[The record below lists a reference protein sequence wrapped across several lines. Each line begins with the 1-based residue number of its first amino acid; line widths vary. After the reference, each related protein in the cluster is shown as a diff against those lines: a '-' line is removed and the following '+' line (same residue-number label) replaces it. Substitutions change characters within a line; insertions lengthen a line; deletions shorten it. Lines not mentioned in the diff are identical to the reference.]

1 LDFARPSG
9 MMSTNDISSKK
20 DGLLRAAS
28 TLERMDQ
35 YSEGLQE
42 FVGRQ
47 IAEGSEYL
55 LVMSEY

>member
-1 LDFARPSG
+1 
-9 MMSTNDISSKK
+9 MMSTNDISSNK

-28 TLERMDQ
+28 MLERMDQ